1 MSLQTAQSFA
11 WDLATSLM
19 VCVILFRT
27 VDGYGVLP
35 ASEFDGDPGA
45 IITEYDPFGA

>member
-11 WDLATSLM
+11 WNLASSLM

-27 VDGYGVLP
+27 EGGYGVLP
-35 ASEFDGDPGA
+35 TAEYDGDA
-45 IITEYDPFGA
+45 ASIVTEYDPFG